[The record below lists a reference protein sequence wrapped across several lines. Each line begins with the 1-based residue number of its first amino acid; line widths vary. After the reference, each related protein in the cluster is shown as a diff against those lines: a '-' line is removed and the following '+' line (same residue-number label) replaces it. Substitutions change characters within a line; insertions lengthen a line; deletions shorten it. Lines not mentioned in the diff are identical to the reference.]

1 MKKESLIA
9 KINKISIP
17 LMFTSVTSLVMGMID
32 QIFVGHIS
40 IESFAGVGLVV
51 SVLNCIVGVLGV
63 LSIGFVIQFFDS
75 DVSERD
81 ELFAN
86 YYMFSVFIGIFFML
100 LIIISLFSCR
110 SDSFVYGTSTSK
122 YTFK

>member
-1 MKKESLIA
+1 MMKKESLIA

-17 LMFTSVTSLVMGMID
+17 LMFTSVTSLVMGLID

-75 DVSERD
+75 KESVRD

-86 YYMFSVFIGIFFML
+86 YYMISLLIGMFFML
-100 LIIISLFSCR
+100 IIGGF
-110 SDSFVYGTSTSK
+110 
-122 YTFK
+122 